1 MAGWLGWRLMQSS
14 PSRQSGLPDG
24 RKIGS
29 NDLRPARKVSVDVQF
44 LRDVLAA
51 DLDLILVLADGVSGV
66 LPRILAPAVTE
77 RPRHALRTI
86 RPPKAFVS
94 RIAISGLMPAL
105 PLTMLLRVR
114 GVTPR
119 ILAPAVT
126 ERPRHALRT
135 IRPGC
140 AGFFMG
146 MSFSPWFPASASY
159 R

>member
-66 LPRILAPAVTE
+66 L
-77 RPRHALRTI
+77 
-86 RPPKAFVS
+86 PKAFVS